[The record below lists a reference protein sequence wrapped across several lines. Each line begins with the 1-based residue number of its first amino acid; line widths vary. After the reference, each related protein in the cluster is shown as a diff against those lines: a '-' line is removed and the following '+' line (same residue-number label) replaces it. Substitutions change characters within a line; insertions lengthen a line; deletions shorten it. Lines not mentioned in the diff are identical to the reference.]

1 MNLGIPAL
9 STKVT
14 VGQVAGTVDVTRNLA
29 EIERVVES
37 ARAAGSSLVL
47 FPEAVMFQFTEPAE
61 TIAAAAQQHSAVFEA
76 ALQAYAERYRV
87 AIVAGLYLPS
97 PTAGRSRNVLSLL
110 RPDGAA
116 PIHYDKLH
124 HYDAFNFMES
134 EKHDRVPLQPNYEE
148 LVVFE
153 CDGIKFGLLNCYDLR
168 FPEMSRLLIEKGA
181 DVLVVAS
188 GWVAGPLK
196 ALQWETLARARAIE
210 NTCYVVA
217 CCQPAPHSVG
227 MSLIVD
233 PMGAVIAGVHEN
245 AGSASAQLSMERQ
258 AYVRTILPCVSQR
271 RYMLIDTNADQ
282 CEVRNGVR

>member
-1 MNLGIPAL
+1 
-9 STKVT
+9 
-14 VGQVAGTVDVTRNLA
+14 
-29 EIERVVES
+29 
-37 ARAAGSSLVL
+37 
-47 FPEAVMFQFTEPAE
+47 MFQFTEPAA

-97 PTAGRSRNVLSLL
+97 STAGRSRNVLSLL

-134 EKHDRVPLQPNYEE
+134 EKHDRVPLKPDYEE

-153 CDGIKFGLLNCYDLR
+153 CDGINFGLLNCYDLC

-196 ALQWETLARARAIE
+196 ALQWEHSRTGA
-210 NTCYVVA
+210 CYRK
-217 CCQPAPHSVG
+217 H
-227 MSLIVD
+227 LLRR
-233 PMGAVIAGVHEN
+233 GVLP
-245 AGSASAQLSMERQ
+245 ASAQFCWDVVDCGSYGSRDRW
-258 AYVRTILPCVSQR
+258 RT
-271 RYMLIDTNADQ
+271 
-282 CEVRNGVR
+282 